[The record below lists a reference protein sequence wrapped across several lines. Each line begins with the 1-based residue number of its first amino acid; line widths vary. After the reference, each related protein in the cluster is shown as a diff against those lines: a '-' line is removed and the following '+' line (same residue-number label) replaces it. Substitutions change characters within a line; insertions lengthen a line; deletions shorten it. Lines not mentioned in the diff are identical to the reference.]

1 MSESPEPPSTTRTA
15 CSYCGVGCGI
25 TVETRPG
32 ADGAPVIAKVRGDKL
47 HPVNGGRLCTKGA
60 THAELM
66 RAPGRMTTAHRR
78 DARGQAAVPV
88 PVDTAI
94 AEAAARLRAVLD
106 EHGPDAIALYVSG
119 QLSIEA
125 QYLATKLAKGY
136 LRTVH
141 LEANSRLCMA
151 SAGTGYKQSLG
162 ADGPPGSYDDLDRA
176 DVFLVSGANMAD
188 CHPILFLRM
197 VDRLNA
203 GARLIVVDPRR
214 TETAARAD
222 LFLQIA
228 PGTDLA
234 LLNGLLYLLAE
245 NGHLDEEF
253 IAEHTTGWSAMP
265 EFLADYP
272 PGRVAETTG
281 LAEADIRTAAQW
293 IGEAGEWMSL
303 WTMGLNQSTHGT
315 WNTNA
320 LCNLHLATGAICRP
334 GSGPFSLTG
343 QPNAMGGREMGYMG
357 PGLPG
362 QRSVLSAADRAF
374 TETAWNLAPG
384 TIRDESG
391 PGTIEMFRELAAGEI
406 KACWV
411 VCSNPVASVANR
423 RNVIAGLEAAELV
436 IVQDV
441 YTDTATT
448 AYADLLLPATLWSES
463 DAVMVNSERTLTL
476 LRRSTDPVG
485 DARPDWQLIAQVATA
500 MGFAGFDYASSAEIF
515 TEIRGFSNPATGYDL
530 RGIDYPALREGP
542 MQWPCPDP
550 AQRRNPVRY
559 LNDGSEPFA
568 DESGHRP
575 RLVFPT
581 PDGRARFHP
590 RPHLP
595 PAEMPDDDYPFVL
608 NTGRLQHQWHTMT
621 KTGRVAKLTKL
632 TGDPFVEIHPAD
644 AERLGVRP
652 GDQLEIASRRGR
664 AVLPVRVEDRGL
676 PGNCFAPFHWNDEH
690 GEYLTVNAVTN
701 DAVDPASLQPEFKAC
716 AVALRKVAAVP
727 SDPAVPATT
736 GVAGPTAT
744 VQAAGSFAGY
754 PVAGTAEVPA
764 AGSFAGYPVAGT
776 AEVPAAGSFVG
787 NSGAGGTGAV
797 PAPASIANYSVAE
810 RSTAAGPFAG
820 YPISGSAAA
829 GVPSAAAPVSA
840 GPSAVN
846 SPAGPFAASAGPGTA
861 LPYTDSRPPI
871 HPLAAALGLETTAA
885 PTFSELERVYL
896 SGYLAALQEIPVQG
910 QPVLPESAPLS
921 PSRRV
926 WMNGLLAGMY
936 SRAAVIEPAQAVDA
950 AEATPQPV
958 VQQRS
963 ITVLWASQTGTAEEL
978 AATVAAAL
986 AESGFQP
993 RLSDLNSCDPAQL
1006 SGDTLVITSTFGT
1019 GGPPDNGADF
1029 WESLSDSVIRLTG
1042 LRYAVFAL
1050 GDSSYDDFCGYGR
1063 RIDDTLAKLGATR
1076 MLPRVDS
1083 EPDHEELSEH
1093 WLAQVLTTFGVPPGA
1108 GGGTDGG
1115 TAADDPRA
1123 AGSAVAV
1130 GTAGPAMASN
1140 SASRPTGAEV
1150 STGDPAGALSTAV
1163 FGAAVGTAG
1172 PKAALG
1178 TAGARAVLGTAGP
1191 GAALGTAG
1199 PEAALGTA
1207 GPGGV
1212 LGAAGRGAVLGT
1224 AGPGAVLGTAGPG
1237 AVLSGGSGGV
1247 LDAVEPGMAMGVAGS
1262 MAATAWVADGSASS
1276 AQGSVGAATVGT
1288 VSGAGN
1294 APAVSP
1300 AGTTATRPGKTA
1312 TPFTRQS
1319 PLPARL
1325 VRNELLSRPG
1335 AAKEVRQFGFD
1346 LSGLGV
1352 QYEVGDSLGVWPS
1365 NSEALV
1371 AEWLEVT
1378 GLDGDRTIAPD
1389 GRAVPLAEAL
1399 RTRFDITRAGPDL
1412 LGFVADRNPS
1422 PRLAKLLR
1430 RDNRNELDGYLWDK
1444 QAVDVL
1450 RDFPVEADP
1459 VDWLGVL
1466 KKLQPRQYSISSS
1479 PAVTPAE
1486 VQLTVGVVRYAQS
1499 GGVCSTFLADRCG
1512 TVPVPIFLQRAPHF
1526 RPPLDPNAPMIM
1538 IGPGT
1543 GIAPFRGFL
1552 HERRALGCR
1561 GRNWLFFG
1569 DQHAAD
1575 NFYYRA
1581 ELEDMFRSGFL
1592 TRLDLAF
1599 SRDQRERIYVQ
1610 HRMIEHG
1617 AELWSWLRDGGH
1629 LYVCGDAARMA
1640 KDVDDALL
1648 TIARVHGK
1656 LDEDGAAAFRKQLV
1670 AEKRYVR
1677 DVY

>member
-1 MSESPEPPSTTRTA
+1 MAQSTEPTSSTRTV

-25 TVETRPG
+25 IVETRPG

-66 RAPGRMTTAHRR
+66 RAPGRMAAAYRR
-78 DARGQAAVPV
+78 AARGRAPAPM
-88 PVDTAI
+88 PVDDAI
-94 AEAAARLRAVLD
+94 EETAARLRAILD

-162 ADGPPGSYDDLDRA
+162 ADGPPGSYDDIDRA
-176 DVFLVSGANMAD
+176 DLFFVIGANMAD

-197 VDRLNA
+197 VDRLHT

-214 TETAARAD
+214 TDTAARAD

-234 LLNGLLYLLAE
+234 LLNGLLHLLVD
-245 NGHLDEEF
+245 NGDIDAAF
-253 IAEHTTGWSAMP
+253 IAEHTRGWDAMP
-265 EFLADYP
+265 AFLAGYP
-272 PGRVAETTG
+272 PAEVAAITG
-281 LAEADIRTAAQW
+281 LAEDDIRTAARW

-320 LCNLHLATGAICRP
+320 LCNLHLATGALCRP

-362 QRSVLSAADRAF
+362 QRTVFAAADRSF
-374 TETAWNLAPG
+374 VETAWGLAPG
-384 TIRDESG
+384 SIRDEAG
-391 PGTIEMFRELAAGEI
+391 PGTVEMFHRLAAGEI

-411 VCSNPVASVANR
+411 MCSNPVASMANR
-423 RNVIAGLEAAELV
+423 RTVIAGLEAAELV

-441 YTDTATT
+441 YTETATT

-476 LRRSTDPVG
+476 LARSTDPAG
-485 DARPDWQLIAQVATA
+485 EARPDWQLIAQVATA
-500 MGFAGFDYASSAEIF
+500 MGFAGFDFASSAEVF
-515 TEIRGFSNPATGYDL
+515 EEIRGFTNPATGYDL
-530 RGIDYPALREGP
+530 RGIDYAGLREGP

-550 AQRRNPVRY
+550 AQRRNPIRY
-559 LNDGSEPFA
+559 RNDGTVREPFT
-568 DESGHRP
+568 DETGHRP
-575 RLVFPT
+575 RLVFPA
-581 PDGRARFHP
+581 PGGRAVFHP
-590 RPHLP
+590 RPHML

-632 TGDPFVEIHPAD
+632 TGEPFAEIHPD
-644 AERLGVRP
+644 DGERLGMRA
-652 GDQLEIASRRGR
+652 GDALEITSRRGR
-664 AVLPVRVEDRGL
+664 AVLPVRITDRVL
-676 PGNCFAPFHWNDEH
+676 PGSCFAPFHWNDEH
-690 GEYLTVNAVTN
+690 GEYLTVNAVTS
-701 DAVDPASLQPEFKAC
+701 DAVDADSLQPEFKVC
-716 AVALRKVAAVP
+716 AVALRKVAVAPGVDRMVAAGGRAP
-727 SDPAVPATT
+727 VVASGQAPAV
-736 GVAGPTAT
+736 AGGRAFPEVGGRPLVT
-744 VQAAGSFAGY
+744 AAGQSSPIAGGQAWAAARDEAF
-754 PVAGTAEVPA
+754 PTGGGPA
-764 AGSFAGYPVAGT
+764 AT
-776 AEVPAAGSFVG
+776 AAPGQWAAADRGG
-787 NSGAGGTGAV
+787 AWPGAGGPPMTAV
-797 PAPASIANYSVAE
+797 DGSWTPA
-810 RSTAAGPFAG
+810 GG
-820 YPISGSAAA
+820 GGSASLA
-829 GVPSAAAPVSA
+829 GGGSWADRS
-840 GPSAVN
+840 GR
-846 SPAGPFAASAGPGTA
+846 PA
-861 LPYTDSRPPI
+861 L
-871 HPLAAALGLETTAA
+871 HPLSAALGLETAIA
-885 PTFSELERVYL
+885 PTFSEAERIYL
-896 SGYLAALQEIPVQG
+896 AGYLAALHEIPVRG
-910 QPVLPESAPLS
+910 QPMLPESSPLS
-921 PSRRV
+921 PQSRTWV
-926 WMNGLLAGMY
+926 NGLLAGMY
-936 SRAAVIEPAQAVDA
+936 SRAVEPVLGTLIPAVA
-950 AEATPQPV
+950 ADPV
-958 VQQRS
+958 AAADPERS

-978 AATVAAAL
+978 AATAAAML
-986 AESGFQP
+986 AESGFRP
-993 RLSDLNSCDPAQL
+993 RLLELNSCAPDEL

-1019 GGPPDNGADF
+1019 GGPPDNGSDF
-1029 WESLSDSVIRLTG
+1029 WDSLSDSAIRLTG
-1042 LRYAVFAL
+1042 VRFAVFAL

-1063 RIDDTLAKLGATR
+1063 KIDELLAKLGATR
-1076 MLPRVDS
+1076 VLPRVDS

-1093 WLAQVLTTFGVPPGA
+1093 WLTEVLAAF
-1108 GGGTDGG
+1108 G
-1115 TAADDPRA
+1115 TAAPQSGAGPAGGPADGPDAGPGGGPVTASAGGPAAAPVPAGAAPGTAPRA
-1123 AGSAVAV
+1123 AGVA
-1130 GTAGPAMASN
+1130 T
-1140 SASRPTGAEV
+1140 
-1150 STGDPAGALSTAV
+1150 
-1163 FGAAVGTAG
+1163 
-1172 PKAALG
+1172 LG
-1178 TAGARAVLGTAGP
+1178 RTEKP
-1191 GAALGTAG
+1191 
-1199 PEAALGTA
+1199 
-1207 GPGGV
+1207 
-1212 LGAAGRGAVLGT
+1212 
-1224 AGPGAVLGTAGPG
+1224 
-1237 AVLSGGSGGV
+1237 
-1247 LDAVEPGMAMGVAGS
+1247 
-1262 MAATAWVADGSASS
+1262 ATAA
-1276 AQGSVGAATVGT
+1276 
-1288 VSGAGN
+1288 
-1294 APAVSP
+1294 
-1300 AGTTATRPGKTA
+1300 
-1312 TPFTRQS
+1312 PFTRQS
-1319 PLPARL
+1319 PVPAPV
-1325 VRNELLSRPG
+1325 VRNRLLSRPG

-1352 QYEVGDSLGVWPS
+1352 RYEAGDALGVWPT
-1365 NSEALV
+1365 NDEALV

-1378 GLDGDRTIAPD
+1378 GLDGDRSVEPD

-1399 RTRFDITRAGPDL
+1399 RTRYDITRPGPDL
-1412 LGFVADRNPS
+1412 LAFVATENPS

-1430 RDNRNELDGYLWDK
+1430 RDNRNELDSYLWDK

-1450 RDFPVEADP
+1450 RDFPVRADA

-1479 PAVTPAE
+1479 PLVTPDE
-1486 VQLTVGVVRYAQS
+1486 VQLTVSVVRYAQR
-1499 GGVCSTFLADRCG
+1499 GGVCSTFLADRC
-1512 TVPVPIFLQRAPHF
+1512 TTAPVPVFLQRAPHF

-1538 IGPGT
+1538 VGPGT

-1552 HERRALGCR
+1552 QERRVLGCR

-1599 SRDQRERIYVQ
+1599 SRDQRERVYVQ

-1617 AELWSWLRDGGH
+1617 AELWSWLSEGGH

-1648 TIARVHGK
+1648 TIAQVHGK
-1656 LDEDGAAAFRKQLV
+1656 LDEAGAAAFKKRLV
-1670 AEKRYVR
+1670 AEKRYLR